1 MNAQHPQNS
10 NVQQARTFSKQ
21 AVLNHV
27 PRNLEEER
35 LALRFLDKWAPD
47 LVGVIMGGVL

>member
-10 NVQQARTFSKQ
+10 NVQQVRTFSKQ

-35 LALRFLDKWAPD
+35 LALTYLDKFAPD

>member
-10 NVQQARTFSKQ
+10 NVQQVRTFSKQ

-35 LALRFLDKWAPD
+35 LALTYMDKHAPD
-47 LVGVIMGGVL
+47 LIGMVLGGAL

>member
-10 NVQQARTFSKQ
+10 NVQQVRTFTKQ

-35 LALRFLDKWAPD
+35 LALTYMDKHAPD
-47 LVGVIMGGVL
+47 LIGMVLGGAL

>member
-1 MNAQHPQNS
+1 MNQHPQNS
-10 NVQQARTFSKQ
+10 NVQQLKTFTKQ

-27 PRNLEEER
+27 PRNLEDEA
-35 LALRFLDKWAPD
+35 LALRYLDRFAPD

>member
-1 MNAQHPQNS
+1 MNQHPQNS
-10 NVQQARTFSKQ
+10 NVQQLRTFTKQ

-35 LALRFLDKWAPD
+35 LALTYMDKHAPD
-47 LVGVIMGGVL
+47 LIGMVLGGAL

>member
-1 MNAQHPQNS
+1 MNQHPQNS
-10 NVQQARTFSKQ
+10 NVYQYKTFSKQ

-27 PRNLEEER
+27 PRNMEEER
-35 LALRFLDKWAPD
+35 LALRYLDKHAPD

>member
-10 NVQQARTFSKQ
+10 NVQQIRTFSKQ
-21 AVLNHV
+21 AVLNYV
-27 PRNLEEER
+27 PRDHDEEAR
-35 LALRFLDKWAPD
+35 ALRYLDKFAPD

>member
-10 NVQQARTFSKQ
+10 NVQQVRTFSKQ

-35 LALRFLDKWAPD
+35 LALRYLDKCAPD
-47 LVGVIMGGVL
+47 LVGVVMGHLL

>member
-10 NVQQARTFSKQ
+10 NIQQVRTFSKQ

-35 LALRFLDKWAPD
+35 RALGRQLGTQRTQVARRSQAR
-47 LVGVIMGGVL
+47 

>member
-10 NVQQARTFSKQ
+10 NVQQVRTFSKQ

-35 LALRFLDKWAPD
+35 RALTFLDKFAPD
-47 LVGVIMGGVL
+47 LVGMIMGHVL

>member
-1 MNAQHPQNS
+1 MNAQHPLNS
-10 NVQQARTFSKQ
+10 NVYQYKTFTKQ

-27 PRNLEEER
+27 PRNVDEER
-35 LALRFLDKWAPD
+35 LALRFLDKHAPD

>member
-10 NVQQARTFSKQ
+10 NVQQVRTFSKQ
-21 AVLNHV
+21 AVLNV

-35 LALRFLDKWAPD
+35 RALTFLDKFAPD
-47 LVGVIMGGVL
+47 LVGMIMGHLL

>member
-10 NVQQARTFSKQ
+10 NVQQLKTFSKQ

-27 PRNLEEER
+27 PRDLEEER
-35 LALRFLDKWAPD
+35 LALRYLDKHAPD

>member
-10 NVQQARTFSKQ
+10 NVQQVRTFTKQ

-35 LALRFLDKWAPD
+35 LALRFLDKHAPD
-47 LVGVIMGGVL
+47 LVGVILGGVL

>member
-10 NVQQARTFSKQ
+10 NVQQVRTFAKQ

>member
-10 NVQQARTFSKQ
+10 NVYQYKTFTKQ

-27 PRNLEEER
+27 PRNVDEER
-35 LALRFLDKWAPD
+35 LALRFLDKHAPD

>member
-1 MNAQHPQNS
+1 MNAQHPLNS
-10 NVQQARTFSKQ
+10 NVYQYKTFTKQ

-27 PRNLEEER
+27 PRNVDDER
-35 LALRFLDKWAPD
+35 RALTYLDKHAPD